1 MYHILHIK
9 KEISNT
15 QIFKPVLSM
24 SGTRPEIFEVSSTC
38 SCPQCDST
46 DCFKIRYENA
56 NLQCTCASCKY
67 ASHKNMQSKKSSDES
82 YRELVTKVNDA
93 NDKSSLNTTTS
104 SKLQNKK
111 SYEELGGKASKDVVM
126 EVAEDSLHTNIN
138 KNMTN
143 TKSNRENESL
153 KLGTKNSDEPLVTR
167 EVLKEREQKDSLNP
181 DIIQKIIKETEQRDT
196 PNSEIKSD
204 LTYKKKSDGQFYS
217 NDRGTKREDETNCN
231 ICGKKYKHKDLLNSV
246 IKYSKSY
253 NINKNSKNCYERNK
267 RDDKSHEQNYT
278 LNTRCKNNLPHRN
291 HDNIRYRKIT
301 KKFVNMYVQTDTLD
315 KHVKKENQEVDLCEH
330 TNVKCK
336 DVTFIKDKVK
346 KTERSYEESY
356 SRNYSVAPYE
366 YKSHTRKEET
376 TKFENPTA
384 TLSAQIMDLPYKDFK
399 NSLSLQKSTDVINSN
414 KITKQ
419 DILAK
424 LKQIYKACSCKV
436 CECIP
441 SFSGNY
447 ISKNDTCAQL
457 DRQIA
462 QRDCQ
467 QLPHSGCPCYRCD
480 RKDCRGVWK
489 NEMAAASS
497 CDCVQFARSFTK
509 RCDCEPCQSEECTS
523 MNTHLQRPVIV
534 APVQGNFQ
542 QSRCQCEP
550 CECANCTQN
559 YGRMTPSLMR
569 EVSTGMVSQRNCNC
583 NSCVSNYCQ
592 FDDADCRC
600 DTQKRIVRK
609 PIDRSGRDYD
619 LRQAILEKKSFSR
632 KPSGKFK
639 NNDTIAMF
647 TFAGNTYSNTGF
659 STSEDDRSGMDCEFN
674 FLLEKE
680 KRGIKIKKLNEDK
693 DSPLSFS
700 NLSDKS
706 LSVDYE
712 CRWCSRNEEAR
723 SDLMKTTRD
732 LSDCNCDTCNC
743 MVCKGLEN
751 VFDDHNK
758 SRRNEILFYKT
769 SKNGE
774 GLSDNIETEFLY
786 PLKKGK
792 VLTPAMF
799 EAKIRYL
806 TKTQKQSGISI
817 VQELLPSN
825 TSLKLSGKNSSK
837 KILSSQNLTRF
848 HSNSVKKDFNGD
860 HYQLS
865 YKNMNSKYPNNSNI
879 HTGSFIKD
887 EDELLSNSQVSN
899 VRCQLK
905 VSNSDA
911 DLLFSRIESLE
922 KSLSQVQDKISLNRK
937 NLAEIWS
944 KDEKCGESSTKLN
957 FDNNIVIMK
966 NSSEN
971 RIPDAEK
978 CLDIN
983 EETITLQNLE
993 HETRATN
1000 NKEENAL
1007 DGTNN
1012 NFIDRIKFDQNDSF
1026 SKGDNKMYTQPLKRY
1041 QKSVTKSKK
1050 PITTSKFKKL
1060 SKNSNNDIIDFITKH
1075 LKENY
1080 RHHGYNLNRKY
1091 TKSASTSYENCS
1103 VLNQLKFEEDVRIP
1117 LKVSA

>member
-1 MYHILHIK
+1 MSHILHIK

-15 QIFKPVLSM
+15 QTFKPVLSM

-38 SCPQCDST
+38 SCPQCNST

-56 NLQCTCASCKY
+56 NLQCTCPSCKY
-67 ASHKNMQSKKSSDES
+67 ASHKNMQSKKPSDES
-82 YRELVTKVNDA
+82 YRELVTKVKDA

-104 SKLQNKK
+104 SKLPNKK
-111 SYEELGGKASKDVVM
+111 SYEELDGKASKDVVRKD
-126 EVAEDSLHTNIN
+126 AEDSLHTNIN

-143 TKSNRENESL
+143 TKSNRENKSL
-153 KLGTKNSDEPLVTR
+153 HLATKNSDEPLVTR

-204 LTYKKKSDGQFYS
+204 LTNKKKSDGQFYS
-217 NDRGTKREDETNCN
+217 HDRETKREDETNCY
-231 ICGKKYKHKDLLNSV
+231 ICGKKHKHKDLLNSV

-253 NINKNSKNCYERNK
+253 YINKNSKTCCARNK
-267 RDDKSHEQNYT
+267 RDDKSHEQNST
-278 LNTRCKNNLPHRN
+278 LNTRCKDNLPHRH
-291 HDNIRYRKIT
+291 HDNIIRYRKIT
-301 KKFVNMYVQTDTLD
+301 KKFVNMHVQTDTLD
-315 KHVKKENQEVDLCEH
+315 KHVKKE
-330 TNVKCK
+330 T
-336 DVTFIKDKVK
+336 
-346 KTERSYEESY
+346 TE
-356 SRNYSVAPYE
+356 
-366 YKSHTRKEET
+366 
-376 TKFENPTA
+376 FENPTA
-384 TLSAQIMDLPYKDFK
+384 TLSAQIMDLPYQDFK

-424 LKQIYKACSCKV
+424 LKQIYKVCSCKV

-447 ISKNDTCAQL
+447 ISKNDMCAQL

-462 QRDCQ
+462 KRDCQ

-480 RKDCRGVWK
+480 RKDCRGIWK
-489 NEMAAASS
+489 NEMAAAMS
-497 CDCVQFARSFTK
+497 CDCVQFAQSFTK
-509 RCDCEPCQSEECTS
+509 RCDCEPCQCEECTS
-523 MNTHLQRPVIV
+523 MNTHLQHPVIV

-559 YGRMTPSLMR
+559 YGRITPSLMR

-592 FDDADCRC
+592 FDGADCRC

-619 LRQAILEKKSFSR
+619 LRQAILGKKNFSR

-639 NNDTIAMF
+639 NNDTITMF

-659 STSEDDRSGMDCEFN
+659 NTSENDRSGMECEFN

-680 KRGIKIKKLNEDK
+680 KRGIKIKSLSEDK
-693 DSPLSFS
+693 DSSLSFS

-706 LSVDYE
+706 LSVDKYQHCE
-712 CRWCSRNEEAR
+712 YRWCCRNEEAG
-723 SDLMKTTRD
+723 SDLMKTTRA
-732 LSDCNCDTCNC
+732 LSDCSCDTCNC
-743 MVCKGLEN
+743 MACKGLQN

-758 SRRNEILFYKT
+758 SSRNEILFYKT

-774 GLSDNIETEFLY
+774 GVTDNIATEFLY
-786 PLKKGK
+786 PSKKGK
-792 VLTPAMF
+792 LLTPAMF
-799 EAKIRYL
+799 EPKINDL

-825 TSLKLSGKNSSK
+825 TSLKLSGTNSSK
-837 KILSSQNLTRF
+837 KILSSQNLTKF
-848 HSNSVKKDFNGD
+848 NSNSVKKDFNGD

-865 YKNMNSKYPNNSNI
+865 YKNMNSKYLNDSNI
-879 HTGSFIKD
+879 HTGSIIKG
-887 EDELLSNSQVSN
+887 EGELLFNSQVSN

-911 DLLFSRIESLE
+911 DLFFSRIEFLE

-937 NLAEIWS
+937 SLAEIWS

-957 FDNNIVIMK
+957 FDDNIVITK
-966 NSSEN
+966 NSY
-971 RIPDAEK
+971 DK
-978 CLDIN
+978 
-983 EETITLQNLE
+983 
-993 HETRATN
+993 ATN
-1000 NKEENAL
+1000 NKEENTL

-1041 QKSVTKSKK
+1041 KKSATKSKK
-1050 PITTSKFKKL
+1050 HITTSKFKKL

-1075 LKENY
+1075 LKENF
-1080 RHHGYNLNRKY
+1080 RHHGYNLNRKC

>member
-1 MYHILHIK
+1 MSHILHIK

-15 QIFKPVLSM
+15 QTFKPVLSM
-24 SGTRPEIFEVSSTC
+24 SGTQPEIFEVSSTC
-38 SCPQCDST
+38 SCPQCNST

-56 NLQCTCASCKY
+56 NLQCSCPSCKY
-67 ASHKNMQSKKSSDES
+67 ASHKNMQSKEPRDES
-82 YRELVTKVNDA
+82 YRELVTKVKDA
-93 NDKSSLNTTTS
+93 NDKSSLTTTS
-104 SKLQNKK
+104 SKLPNKK
-111 SYEELGGKASKDVVM
+111 FVEEFNGKASKDVVR
-126 EVAEDSLHTNIN
+126 EFAEDLLHTNIN
-138 KNMTN
+138 RNMKN
-143 TKSNRENESL
+143 TKSNGENESL
-153 KLGTKNSDEPLVTR
+153 NLATKNSDEPLVTR
-167 EVLKEREQKDSLNP
+167 VVLKEREQKVSLNP
-181 DIIQKIIKETEQRDT
+181 DIIQKIIKEAEQRHT
-196 PNSEIKSD
+196 PNNKIKSD
-204 LTYKKKSDGQFYS
+204 LTNKKSDGQFYS
-217 NDRGTKREDETNCN
+217 GDRETKREDETNGN
-231 ICGKKYKHKDLLNSV
+231 ICGKKHKHKDSLSSV

-253 NINKNSKNCYERNK
+253 FINKNRKNCCERNK
-267 RDDKSHEQNYT
+267 RDDEGHEQNST
-278 LNTRCKNNLPHRN
+278 RNTFCKDDLPHRN
-291 HDNIRYRKIT
+291 HNNIRYRKIT
-301 KKFVNMYVQTDTLD
+301 KKLINVHVQTDTLN
-315 KHVKKENQEVDLCEH
+315 KHIKKENKEDDLHER
-330 TNVKCK
+330 TNVRYK
-336 DVTFIKDKVK
+336 DTTFIKDKVK

-356 SRNYSVAPYE
+356 TRNYSVAMTY
-366 YKSHTRKEET
+366 TRKEEKT
-376 TKFENPTA
+376 EFENPTS
-384 TLSAQIMDLPYKDFK
+384 TLSAQIIDLPYQDFK
-399 NSLSLQKSTDVINSN
+399 DSLSLHKSAGVINTS

-419 DILAK
+419 DILTK
-424 LKQIYKACSCKV
+424 LKEIYKACSCKV

-441 SFSGNY
+441 SFSGNDV
-447 ISKNDTCAQL
+447 SKNGTCAQI

-462 QRDCQ
+462 RRDCQ

-489 NEMAAASS
+489 NDMAAAMS
-497 CDCVQFARSFTK
+497 CDCVQFAQSLTK
-509 RCDCEPCQSEECTS
+509 RCDCEPCQCEECTS

-592 FDDADCRC
+592 FDGADCRC

-609 PIDRSGRDYD
+609 PIDRSGHDYD
-619 LRQAILEKKSFSR
+619 LRQAILGKKSFSR

-647 TFAGNTYSNTGF
+647 TFAGIGNTYSNTAI
-659 STSEDDRSGMDCEFN
+659 STSEDDHSGMDCEFN

-680 KRGIKIKKLNEDK
+680 KLGIKIKKLNEDK
-693 DSPLSFS
+693 VSPLSFS

-706 LSVDYE
+706 LSVDKYQHYE
-712 CRWCSRNEEAR
+712 CRWCCRNEEAG
-723 SDLMKTTRD
+723 SDLMKTTRA
-732 LSDCNCDTCNC
+732 LSVSSCDTCNC
-743 MVCKGLEN
+743 MACKGLEN

-837 KILSSQNLTRF
+837 KILSSQNLTKF

-911 DLLFSRIESLE
+911 DLFFSRIESLE
-922 KSLSQVQDKISLNRK
+922 KSLSQVQNKISLNRK

-944 KDEKCGESSTKLN
+944 KDEKCGESSTKFN

-1000 NKEENAL
+1000 NKEENSL

-1060 SKNSNNDIIDFITKH
+1060 SKNSDNDIIDFITKH

-1080 RHHGYNLNRKY
+1080 RHHGFNLNRKC